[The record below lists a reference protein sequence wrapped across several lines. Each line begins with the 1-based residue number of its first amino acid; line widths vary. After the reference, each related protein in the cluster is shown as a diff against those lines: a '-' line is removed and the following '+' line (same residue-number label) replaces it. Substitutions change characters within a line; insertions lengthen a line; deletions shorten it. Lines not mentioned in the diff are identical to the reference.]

1 MEMELKDIMIHD
13 ETTDSHLLESKM
25 TDILDRFQ

>member
-1 MEMELKDIMIHD
+1 MERELKDIINQD

-25 TDILDRFQ
+25 TDILDNFQ